1 MNSNDEPTEVQ
12 PATGVAFLAC
22 SVSLALIGSL
32 ARPAV
37 ALLQV
42 WWAELLVDALVPL
55 LVTFAILYRGAWH
68 REMSPVI
75 RTCFLLWQSFVIFG
89 GVLFIAG
96 VTVVMAYAF
105 LYRLTAFH

>member
-1 MNSNDEPTEVQ
+1 MNPNDEPAEVQ
-12 PATGVAFLAC
+12 PATDAAFLAC
-22 SVSLALIGSL
+22 SVSLALIGSV

-55 LVTFAILYRGAWH
+55 LVTIVILYRGEWH